1 MGKPKNLP
9 SHTYSIARNFIMKM
23 CRILKKL
30 SKKETEMDHSQ
41 REETKTSARYQR
53 NNQRLETKTHET
65 LT

>member
-9 SHTYSIARNFIMKM
+9 SHTYSIARNLIMKM

-41 REETKTSARYQR
+41 REETKTSARY
-53 NNQRLETKTHET
+53 
-65 LT
+65 